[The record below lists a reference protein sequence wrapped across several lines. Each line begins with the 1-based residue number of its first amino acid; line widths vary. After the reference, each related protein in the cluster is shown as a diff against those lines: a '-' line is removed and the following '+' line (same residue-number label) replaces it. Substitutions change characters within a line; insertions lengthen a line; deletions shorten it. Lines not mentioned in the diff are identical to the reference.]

1 MTTVYP
7 TRLGEAGA
15 PGHDRQHARALFDEL
30 THEPA
35 GSPRRQRLRA
45 ELVEIH
51 LPLAR
56 AMAFRYA
63 GRSEP
68 VDDLVQVAAIG
79 LIKAVDRFD
88 PGRDLQFSTYAAP
101 TILGEIR
108 RHFRDRTWRIR
119 VTRRLQELSADVNRA
134 RGDLNQVLG
143 RSPPVAEIAANLH
156 RSEEEVLEGL
166 DVAAAYTTDSLD
178 DPVGENLRRGDLLGQ
193 ADTGLEGVDLH
204 ESLTP
209 LLRRLPERERRIVQ
223 LRFYGNRT
231 QSQIATELGISQMH
245 VSRLLARTLAGLRSQ
260 LLREP

>member
-15 PGHDRQHARALFDEL
+15 PGHDRQHARALSDEL

-68 VDDLVQVAAIG
+68 VDDLVQ
-79 LIKAVDRFD
+79 
-88 PGRDLQFSTYAAP
+88 
-101 TILGEIR
+101 
-108 RHFRDRTWRIR
+108 
-119 VTRRLQELSADVNRA
+119 
-134 RGDLNQVLG
+134 
-143 RSPPVAEIAANLH
+143 
-156 RSEEEVLEGL
+156 EEVLEGL

-178 DPVGENLRRGDLLGQ
+178 DPVGEDLRRGDLLGQ